1 MSTLQT
7 ISILERILLLREIP
21 IFAELPP
28 EDLQLVAG
36 IAHEEWYPQ
45 NTVIFKEGDEGTM
58 MFVIVEG
65 ILRVLRSTNGVE
77 QELAQ
82 RGPGEFFG
90 EMAIIE
96 SAPRSATLCAQT
108 DVRLLAID
116 GEVFKGIL
124 RERPDV
130 SFAVLRSISRRLRDM
145 IG

>member
-7 ISILERILLLREIP
+7 VSVLERILLLREIP

-28 EDLQLVAG
+28 EDLKLVAE
-36 IAHEEWYPQ
+36 IAHEEWYPL
-45 NTVIFKEGDEGTM
+45 NKVIFKQGDEGNM

-65 ILRVLRSTNGVE
+65 QLRVLRSVNGME

-96 SAPRSATLCAQT
+96 SAPRSATLCAQS

-116 GEVFKGIL
+116 GEMFKGIL

-130 SFAVLRSISRRLRDM
+130 SFAVLRSVSRRLREM
-145 IG
+145 TG